1 MEINYT
7 AEPTIAKF
15 HMDKNFVRG
24 IMGPIGSGK
33 SVGCSWELML
43 KSLAQQAFHGVRQ
56 TRWVVVRNTYRE
68 LLDTTMRT
76 FFDWFP
82 HAEETLHKMDMKCHL
97 RQKLPDGTF
106 LDAEILFR
114 ALDKPD
120 DVKKLLS
127 LELTGAWLNEAREI
141 PKAILDMLIGRLG
154 RYPSQRAGG
163 PSWYGLIMDTNPP
176 DEDHW
181 WYKIFEE
188 EHPEDYKLFKQPS
201 GLSPNAENIKNL
213 PAGYYTRMIAGKD
226 QQWIDVYVHGKYGF
240 VRDGRPIYE
249 EYNDSIHYAENGFLI
264 PKNADIYI
272 GIDFGLTP
280 AATFGYCN
288 EFGQFLIFDE
298 LVTFSM
304 GAVNFGKLL
313 GQKIRN
319 EWRDSTIVI
328 TGDPAGEQRSDT
340 DESTPF
346 EMLHKQGINA
356 IPAHTNDFSIR
367 REAVAN
373 KLTQLAFNGKPALLI
388 GPRCKYLRKGMSGA
402 YKYRRL
408 QVAGLERF
416 MEKPD
421 KNQYSHVCE
430 SLQYLMLG
438 AGEDYAVVGSMGN
451 NFSKD
456 LDYSELDRGVI

>member
-1 MEINYT
+1 MDIHYT

-15 HMDKNFVRG
+15 HLDKNFVRG

-43 KSLAQQAFHGVRQ
+43 KSLAQQAYHGVRQ

-97 RQKLPDGTF
+97 RQKLDDGTF
-106 LDAEILFR
+106 LDSEILFR

-201 GLSPNAENIKNL
+201 GLAPNAENIKNL
-213 PAGYYTRMIAGKD
+213 PTGYYSRMIAGKD

-240 VRDGRPIYE
+240 VRDGRPVYE

-272 GIDFGLTP
+272 GLDFGLTP
-280 AATFGYCN
+280 AATFGYRN

-319 EWRDSTIVI
+319 EWRDSTIII

-356 IPAHTNDFSIR
+356 VPAHTNDFSIR

-416 MEKPD
+416 VEKPD

-438 AGEDYAVVGSMGN
+438 AGEDYAVVGSIGN
-451 NFSKD
+451 NYNKP
-456 LDYSELDRGVI
+456 LDYAEHDRGII

>member
-1 MEINYT
+1 MDINYT
-7 AEPTIAKF
+7 AEPTIARF
-15 HMDKNFVRG
+15 HMDKSFVRG
-24 IMGPIGSGK
+24 IIGPIGSGK
-33 SVGCSWELML
+33 SVGCSWEIML
-43 KSLAQQAFHGVRQ
+43 KSLAQEPHNKVRQ

-68 LLDTTMRT
+68 LQDTTMRT

-82 HAEETLHKMDMKCHL
+82 HAEATLHKMDMKCRL
-97 RQKLPDGTF
+97 NQKLPDGSI
-106 LDAEILFR
+106 LDSEILFR

-127 LELTGAWLNEAREI
+127 LELTGGWLNEAREI
-141 PKAILDMLIGRLG
+141 PKSILDMLIGRLG

-188 EHPEDYKLFKQPS
+188 EHPEDYKLFRQPS
-201 GLSPNAENIKNL
+201 GLAPNAENIKNL
-213 PAGYYTRMIAGKD
+213 PDGYYKRMIAGKD

-240 VRDGRPIYE
+240 VKDGKPIYE
-249 EYNDSIHYAENGFLI
+249 EYNDAIHFAENGFLI
-264 PKNADIYI
+264 PKNADIYV

-280 AATFGYCN
+280 AATFGYRN
-288 EFGQFLIFDE
+288 EFGQILVFDE

-304 GAVNFGKLL
+304 GSVNFGKLL
-313 GQKIRN
+313 GQKIRS
-319 EWRDSTIVI
+319 EWRDSQVI
-328 TGDPAGEQRSDT
+328 FTGDPAGEQRSDT

-346 EMLHKQGINA
+346 EMLQKQGINA
-356 IPAHTNDFSIR
+356 VPAHTNDFSIR

-408 QVAGLERF
+408 QVAGMERF

-421 KNQYSHVCE
+421 KNAYSHVCE
-430 SLQYLMLG
+430 SLQYMMLG
-438 AGEDYAVVGSMGN
+438 LGEDYSVIGSMGN
-451 NFSKD
+451 NFSKP
-456 LDYSELDRGVI
+456 LDYTESDRGVI